1 MGMLRNCL
9 TAGAFVA
16 VAAAAAGSADAA
28 AFLSKHVPAA
38 VSEHRA
44 ALAGPLS
51 PDTSLKFNVALP
63 MRHTDDLAALVRQI
77 YDPANPQ
84 YRHYL
89 SVAEFTR
96 HFGPT
101 ESDYGNAVAFFH
113 KSGLTVRSTSPNRYL
128 ISLEG
133 RAADI
138 DRVFHVK
145 LNLYQHPTQPRT
157 FFAPDR
163 EPTVDLNVPLL
174 HVTGLDNYVLP
185 HPKFLVQTANTNPRS
200 GGSGPG
206 GNFIGSDFRA
216 AYYGN
221 GELNGKGQ
229 SVGLMELE
237 GYIPSDISL
246 YFTTVKQK
254 SKVPVNGI
262 SVDGTP
268 VNCGNCDDGE
278 QILDIVYAISM
289 APKLKQVQVYVGGDP
304 TEIENQMATDN
315 TSKQLSTSWGY
326 RENFAVEDAI
336 YQEMAV
342 QGQSY
347 MTASGDDS
355 SLQASGPWPEEDAN
369 ITGVGGTD
377 LVTNGA
383 GGSYKSETGWKD
395 SAGGPSLDQK
405 ILIESYQ
412 LPFINR
418 KNGGSKTLRN
428 VPDISA
434 NSDFDMLICAQG
446 KCQGGWGGTS
456 FASPMWAGFIALA
469 NQQAL
474 MQGKPE
480 AGFLNPT
487 LYNLSIAGSYKTI
500 FHDVIGG
507 QSGKFKAVKS
517 YDLVTGLGSPKGQA
531 MIDALTQ

>member
-1 MGMLRNCL
+1 MRS
-9 TAGAFVA
+9 GATWLKTGFALA
-16 VAAAAAGSADAA
+16 VAMGIAGPAEAAGFQST
-28 AFLSKHVPAA
+28 HVPAA
-38 VSEHRA
+38 VAQHRA
-44 ALAGPLS
+44 ALVGPVS
-51 PDTSLKFNVALP
+51 PATTIKFNVSLP
-63 MRHTDDLAALVRQI
+63 MRNRDGLTALLRQI

-96 HFGPT
+96 RFGPT
-101 ESDYGNAVAFFH
+101 EADYRKAVAFFA

-128 ISLEG
+128 VSLTG

-138 DRVFHVK
+138 ERVFHVK
-145 LNLYQHPTQPRT
+145 MNLYRHPTEPRT

-163 EPTVDLNVPLL
+163 EPTVDLKVPLL

-185 HPKFLVQTANTNPRS
+185 HPKFLVQSAKSNPR

-221 GELNGKGQ
+221 GKLNGKGQ

-237 GYIPSDISL
+237 GYIPSDITL
-246 YFTTVKQK
+246 YFSTVKQK
-254 SKVPVNGI
+254 SNVPVNGI
-262 SVDGTP
+262 SVDGTH
-268 VNCGNCDDGE
+268 VDCGSCDDGE

-289 APKLKQVQVYVGGDP
+289 APKLAQVQVYVGQDP

-315 TSKQLSTSWGY
+315 VSKQLSTSWGY
-326 RENFAVEDAI
+326 NENFTVEDAI

-347 MTASGDDS
+347 MTASGDYS

-383 GGSYKSETGWKD
+383 GGSYKTETGWED
-395 SAGGPSLDQK
+395 SAGGPSLDHK

-412 LPFINR
+412 LPFINK

-428 VPDISA
+428 VPDIAA
-434 NSDFDMLICAQG
+434 NSDFDMYVCDKG
-446 KCQGGWGGTS
+446 RCGGGWGGTS
-456 FASPMWAGFIALA
+456 FASPMWAGFVALA
-469 NQQAL
+469 NQQATK
-474 MQGKPE
+474 QGKPNV
-480 AGFLNPT
+480 GFLNPT
-487 LYNLSIAGSYKTI
+487 LYTLSIAGSYSTI

-507 QSGKFKAVKS
+507 QSGKFKAVKN
-517 YDLVTGLGSPKGQA
+517 YDLVTGLGSPKGPA